1 MPATQPQKQTSKRS
15 VLEGKKELGKPGEH
29 TRQEDAK
36 ASDEMKWMGKKAGER
51 K

>member
-1 MPATQPQKQTSKRS
+1 MSDQQKPTSKPS
-15 VLEGKKELGKPGEH
+15 ALEDKKEFGKPDEH

-36 ASDEMKWMGKKAGER
+36 ASDEMKRMGKNAGER